1 MKRIFEGRRETA
13 SASTTSGA
21 AFMGRV
27 YVVGRYQ
34 AAVEEVLAEGGFA
47 IVFLVKI
54 SSGVRCALKR
64 MYVNND
70 HDLMVC
76 QREIA
81 IMKELSGH
89 KNIVAYLDSS
99 INPQSSSGVSEVLIL
114 MEFCRAGQVVN
125 QMNQRLN
132 TGFNEAEV
140 LQIFCETCEAVACL
154 HQAKTPYIHRDLK
167 VENILLHDNGNYVL
181 CDFGSATNQVLNP
194 QVLGVAYVEEEIKK
208 YTTLSYRAP
217 EMINLHEGKAITTKA
232 DIWALGCLLYKLCFF
247 TLPFGESQVA
257 ICDGSFTVPD
267 HSRYSNGM
275 HCLICY
281 MLEPDQEKRP
291 DIYQVS
297 HFAFKFTG
305 RDCPVANVHGAVL
318 PATLPEPLKASEAA
332 ARKTQ
337 AKTKLTDAIGPTE
350 TSIVPRQRPKAGQSN
365 ASAGVAMLPLQAVAS
380 TPRKRPATNA
390 TPPPTLNS
398 QAMVPQAGG
407 NQVHTQP
414 AAPQHEP
421 FQNPPSAPLN
431 YPQGTQQHYPVQ
443 QPLQQFVQPQ
453 RFHQVH
459 SQQQIQLQQAF
470 LQQQQV
476 QAQFQAINPQQQ
488 QQQLLQQQQL
498 QYMQQVVAMQ
508 HSAQQPTQAPPAPTV
523 TVTPLTSP
531 TKQRPQGHR
540 RIVSDV
546 THSSVFGVS
555 ASRSTQQ
562 MAAAAAYASLN
573 KSKSAS
579 TTPSGSPHSSQHDIR
594 LTGLPPPDL
603 STWNPFGDDFSP
615 PSGPEQQGSLAQMPE
630 DSLIPGLK
638 PPQTRPLTQMDI
650 FGAVPFIAK
659 PGLAALCPTSACT
672 RPGSLI
678 PEKLIQGLKTPEIPL
693 LLSDILLPADPFASP
708 SNGLPADVG
717 VRCDDEVS
725 ESKESEFDPI
735 PLPARKNS
743 PNHSRN
749 SSEGSADG
757 GLSTLGS
764 NSKSAL
770 HLQQQAKIR
779 QSHTASPETRTSRP
793 SPSVSPLALS
803 KPHATSLEKVKPKW
817 SSIEDLSTSST
828 TSHTLAPPL
837 TKMDHFEE
845 QERQLIPRQAAN
857 DETLTQVVT
866 STAHSIPA
874 ELQSA
879 TDRGHPSGVYACSQS
894 ITAHNDDTEESVT
907 LNVDVHNESHAF
919 ASKAASSQE
928 ELDVFSMAPFP
939 KATNNSTRDKSDIF
953 NQAPFIKKS
962 TSFVSD
968 TCGSRASMDTEQ
980 SKKECLPL
988 REEELIKP
996 LPATSDSAF
1005 VACEL
1010 TNDQR
1015 QSVKGNSAFLAV
1027 VSPRP
1032 FNSRSL
1038 PQYSRH
1044 FRRSRDGDN
1053 SQ

>member
-659 PGLAALCPTSACT
+659 P
-672 RPGSLI
+672 
-678 PEKLIQGLKTPEIPL
+678 
-693 LLSDILLPADPFASP
+693 D
-708 SNGLPADVG
+708 
-717 VRCDDEVS
+717 
-725 ESKESEFDPI
+725 
-735 PLPARKNS
+735 
-743 PNHSRN
+743 HSRN

>member
-659 PGLAALCPTSACT
+659 PDLAATES
-672 RPGSLI
+672 
-678 PEKLIQGLKTPEIPL
+678 PL
-693 LLSDILLPADPFASP
+693 LLSISPSPSSSFADTSDPFSLLP
-708 SNGLPADVG
+708 N
-717 VRCDDEVS
+717 S
-725 ESKESEFDPI
+725 EQPD
-735 PLPARKNS
+735 
-743 PNHSRN
+743 HSRN